1 MAICLALAAVFFGA
15 FVAVERRADHP
26 LFDLSLFRIPTFS
39 GGLAA
44 AFAMNGSLYAML
56 LYLVLYL
63 QDDLGYSALAT
74 GLRLL
79 LISGATTLLVDLRR
93 GVQRT
98 HARPLAYRA
107 RPLSGRGGFAAHDRA
122 RRQSARGPT

>member
-1 MAICLALAAVFFGA
+1 MKPFGNLSSTMIFLVA
-15 FVAVERRADHP
+15 FVAVELRADHP

-44 AFAMNGSLYAML
+44 AFAMNGSLYALL

-63 QDDLGYSALAT
+63 QDDLRYSALGT

-79 LISGATTLLVDLRR
+79 VMSGATILR
-93 GVQRT
+93 
-98 HARPLAYRA
+98 
-107 RPLSGRGGFAAHDRA
+107 SS
-122 RRQSARGPT
+122 RRSPPAN